1 MRQKCEC
8 DVHVV
13 DRKFDYFSIM
23 CYTVSDMAKTT
34 TPKKSIKS
42 AAKAKQPV
50 KTKKTA
56 AKPAKA
62 AAKPAVKSTAKPA
75 AKSTAKSGA
84 KNASKS
90 SAKSGTKS
98 TVKSAEK
105 KASKTSSVKSKKPV
119 QTKAS
124 AKNASKTVPAKSAS
138 TSSKTAAKKSAGT
151 AAPKT
156 EAAKPVP
163 KKSKSSRFRIN
174 QKIVYPSQ
182 GVGKITDINEQ
193 IFREQTM
200 LYYNI
205 YIEASDMV
213 VMVPVE
219 RAEELG
225 IRAIVSAAEAETAL
239 NLLSDDFEPIT
250 SDWKLRY
257 QMNLDLLKK
266 GSIND
271 IATIVRCLYNR
282 SKVKE
287 LPILERKLY
296 DSARKLLEDEIS
308 FATGKS
314 LKEVETLIHIKLEPP
329 GAAPKVKHVINI
341 DDDEDDN
348 LMDDM
353 NTNSNDSDDGDASD
367 DDSSYDDDSF

>member
-1 MRQKCEC
+1 MVKTTSAKKSAKSEAKSKISTKAKKA
-8 DVHVV
+8 VE
-13 DRKFDYFSIM
+13 KA
-23 CYTVSDMAKTT
+23 AKTASKT
-34 TPKKSIKS
+34 GAKTCVKS
-42 AAKAKQPV
+42 A
-50 KTKKTA
+50 T
-56 AKPAKA
+56 
-62 AAKPAVKSTAKPA
+62 KPA
-75 AKSTAKSGA
+75 AKSTAKTA
-84 KNASKS
+84 VKKS
-90 SAKSGTKS
+90 IKT
-98 TVKSAEK
+98 SAEK
-105 KASKTSSVKSKKPV
+105 AKAPVK
-119 QTKAS
+119 TKAT
-124 AKNASKTVPAKSAS
+124 AKPAA
-138 TSSKTAAKKSAGT
+138 SKTAAKSASKIAGEKS
-151 AAPKT
+151 AAPKN
-156 EAAKPVP
+156 AALKTGAKTGV
-163 KKSKSSRFRIN
+163 KSDSSKSAAEKATTKKAKASRFRVN

-182 GVGKITDINEQ
+182 GVGKITAINEQ
-193 IFREQTM
+193 LFNGEM
-200 LYYNI
+200 VPYYNI
-205 YIEASDMV
+205 YIEASDMT
-213 VMVPVE
+213 VMARVE
-219 RAEELG
+219 YAEELG
-225 IRAIVSAAEAETAL
+225 IRAIVSASEAEKAL

-329 GAAPKVKHVINI
+329 GSAPKVKHVINI

-353 NTNSNDSDDGDASD
+353 NTGSNESDDGDSSGD